1 MVGRTLPVLLE
12 KPGRLPGQMVG
23 RSPYLQPVHMLAD
36 AQEAGRIVQARII
49 RTDRNSLAAERIL
62 AAAEA
67 SVHGVAIENV
77 HFHEL
82 ADWDSLMD
90 VVAAGSI
97 LGRCAGATF
106 SLSPLPLGSGTVKTQ
121 HGKMPVPTPA
131 TTILLAGQTVFAD
144 GVPGERV
151 TPTGAAIVSVL
162 PRGPMPLGTVAGQ
175 GFGAGTRTL
184 PGIANVLRALVI
196 EPATQPSFTGDSVAE
211 IAFEVDDMTGEEIAE
226 AATRLRD
233 IAGVVDVT
241 VGSRT
246 GKHGRPVSDFRVLT
260 TPAAQAHT
268 AAAVFDQTA
277 TIGLRTTQ
285 TQRIKLPRA
294 DGAVPLAGTP
304 VPAKTVDR
312 PAGPTRKAEARAV
325 TGDTLQARRKLRRAV
340 EDAPCGTH
348 WKTRCA
354 APRRSPWRSAAASI
368 P

>member
-1 MVGRTLPVLLE
+1 PTGDTHYRAL
-12 KPGRLPGQMVG
+12 RQ
-23 RSPYLQPVHMLAD
+23 RIAD
-36 AQEAGRIVQARII
+36 APLSTATIKHAHAI
-49 RTDRNSLAAERIL
+49 LHAL

-106 SLSPLPLGSGTVKTQ
+106 SLSPLPLGSGMVKTQ
-121 HGKMPVPTPA
+121 HGRMPVPAPA
-131 TTILLAGQTVFAD
+131 TTILLAGQTVFDD

-162 PRGPMPLGTVAGQ
+162 PRAPMPLGTVGGQ

-196 EPATQPSFTGDSVAE
+196 EPTAQPSFTGDSVAE

-246 GKHGRPVSDFRVLT
+246 GKHGRPVSDFRILT
-260 TPAAQAHT
+260 TPAAQAQT

-294 DGAVPLAGTP
+294 DGAVPIDGTP

-325 TGDTLQARRKLRRAV
+325 TGDTLQERRKLRRAV
-340 EDAPCGTH
+340 EDAPC
-348 WKTRCA
+348 
-354 APRRSPWRSAAASI
+354 
-368 P
+368 